1 MSVLPIC
8 RLLGFNAV
16 QRMRSSASV
25 VIGGTFDD
33 PLGGANGPSAPSSEG
48 TAKIVINMTGAHPLH
63 GNITLLH
70 GVGIFAACRI
80 GLEGT
85 AYISGLIQH
94 PSTHRID
101 SLQV

>member
-8 RLLGFNAV
+8 LLLGFNTV

-63 GNITLLH
+63 GNNTLVH
-70 GVGIFAACRI
+70 GVAIFAACRVD
-80 GLEGT
+80 LEGT
-85 AYISGLIQH
+85 AYISGRIQH
-94 PSTHRID
+94 SSTHRID